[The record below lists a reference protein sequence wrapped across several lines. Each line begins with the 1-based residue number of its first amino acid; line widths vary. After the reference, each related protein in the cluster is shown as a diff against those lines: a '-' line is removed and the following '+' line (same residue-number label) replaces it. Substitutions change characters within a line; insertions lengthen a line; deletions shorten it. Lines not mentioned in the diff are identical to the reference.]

1 MKGWDIMLGLII
13 GLMILTCM
21 LGIGFKLTGA
31 LLAACIWL
39 FIEIPIAFAVWVIGI
54 VCCCTIILIP
64 VGLGL
69 FKVALKLLI
78 PGI

>member
-1 MKGWDIMLGLII
+1 MLSFII

-31 LLAACIWL
+31 LLSACIWL
-39 FIEIPIAFAVWVIGI
+39 FIEIPLAAIVLAIGI

-69 FKVALKLLI
+69 FKTSIKLLL

>member
-1 MKGWDIMLGLII
+1 MLGFIV
-13 GLMILTCM
+13 GLMILSCM
-21 LGIGFKLTGA
+21 LGIAFKLTGA

-39 FIEIPIAFAVWVIGI
+39 FIEIPLATMILVLGI

-64 VGLGL
+64 IGFGL
-69 FKVALKLLI
+69 FKAAIKLLI

>member
-1 MKGWDIMLGLII
+1 MLSFII

-21 LGIGFKLTGA
+21 LGIGFKVTGA
-31 LLAACIWL
+31 LLSACIWL

-69 FKVALKLLI
+69 FKAALKLLI

>member
-1 MKGWDIMLGLII
+1 MLGLII
-13 GLMILTCM
+13 GLMILTAL

-39 FIEIPIAFAVWVIGI
+39 FIEIPIAFAVWIIGI

-69 FKVALKLLI
+69 FKVALKLLL